1 MTMNE
6 LKQKLDCDIWDL
18 WDSVC
23 NALPMNASSNELA
36 QKFAETYGVE
46 VQEVMEYF
54 GADEYD
60 QIY

>member
-6 LKQKLDCDIWDL
+6 LKQKLNCDPWDL

-23 NALPMNASSNELA
+23 NAMPMNASAKELTE
-36 QKFAETYGVE
+36 KFEEAYGVSA
-46 VQEVMEYF
+46 QEAMKYF
-54 GADEYD
+54 GADEYN